1 MPIVDSI
8 DKIWSNPIVAFVHF
22 DVDLVDSIHLM

>member
-22 DVDLVDSIHLM
+22 DVVDFIHPM